1 MRGCGYD
8 MATILDVAKL
18 AGVSQGTVSN
28 VLNGKGNV
36 SSEKIRM
43 VEEAARQLGFT
54 INERARMLRKGSS
67 NIISVILPN
76 IEFIQY
82 REFYNSLRSYAKK
95 SGYVAELLISNDNP
109 QEELELIQKSRAVMA
124 EGIVTL
130 TCLRGTEN
138 PYVQAGFD
146 KVCFVERKPAFEA
159 DYFGFDYRLAGM
171 QMAGQVAAR
180 KYKNVAVV
188 TATERFSNERE
199 YMEGFLEVMDTEK
212 NCSVRKITTDVLRI
226 SYSILNLF
234 DSGEKIDAIITTNMG
249 FAEKIRQIY
258 MAFFRDTEIKIH
270 TLSPVY
276 SLPEKD
282 FLKYELNYSL
292 LGREI
297 AARMI
302 GTDKKEFRAEDHL
315 FDNDGERQWK
325 NISLKRRAA
334 ACLNVLTLEGPEANL
349 MKGLAKMYT
358 EKTGTQVNVAVFSYD
373 EIYDQFVFSETSDLF
388 DVLRLDVTWLSW
400 LAERILLPLDGIDP
414 DIQTVFSEYLP
425 SLSDKYAIVNNRVYA
440 LPLTPSAQLLFYRK
454 DLFENVAVKRIY
466 SESFKE
472 ELRAPADF
480 REFNQIARFFSGG
493 SDFPAA
499 VRYGTNLTLGNTGVA
514 ATEFLTRYFSH
525 QENLMYQD
533 GKVFIDNEI
542 GRQAMAELLEA
553 QKYTPARTARW
564 WTDLAG
570 TFADGDVA
578 MVIMFSNYA
587 SEILASRSKIVGN
600 IGFGMVPGGNPIV
613 GGGSLGISRNSKKQ
627 EDALA
632 YIKWMTKE
640 PISSAMAG
648 LGSVSPCA
656 RTYSKYD
663 IIDTFPWLELSK
675 DCFTLSRTKR
685 VAAGEERPF
694 NEKKFLNIIGT
705 AVKNLSMGFISLD
718 EAMER
723 AQHQLIYEL

>member
-1 MRGCGYD
+1 

-43 VEEAARQLGFT
+43 VEDAARQLGFT

-67 NIISVILPN
+67 NVITVILPN

-82 REFYNSLRSYAKK
+82 REFYNSLKSYATKK
-95 SGYVAELLISNDNP
+95 GYSAELLISNDSP
-109 QEELELIQKSRAVMA
+109 KEEMELIQKSRAVMA

-138 PYVQAGFD
+138 PYHQAGFE
-146 KVCFVERKPAFEA
+146 KVCFVERKPAFDS
-159 DYFGFDYRLAGM
+159 DYFGFDYRLAGE
-171 QMAGQVAAR
+171 QMAAQVLAR

-188 TATERFSNERE
+188 TASEKFSNERE
-199 YMEGFLEVMDTEK
+199 YMEGFTEVLDREK
-212 NCSVRKITTDVLRI
+212 TCSLRKVTTDVLRI
-226 SYSILNLF
+226 SHSILNLF
-234 DSGEKIDAIITTNMG
+234 NSGEKIDAIITTNMG

-258 MAFFRDTEIKIH
+258 QAFFRETQISIH
-270 TLSPVY
+270 TLSPAF

-292 LGREI
+292 LGRET
-297 AARMI
+297 AARII
-302 GTDKKEFRAEDHL
+302 GTDKKEFQAASHL
-315 FDNDGERQWK
+315 FENDGERQWK
-325 NISLKRRAA
+325 NISLKQTPAS
-334 ACLNVLTLEGPEANL
+334 CLNVLTLEGPEANL

-373 EIYDQFVFSETSDLF
+373 EIYDQFINSETSDLF

-400 LAERILLPLDGIDP
+400 LAERILLPMEEIDP
-414 DIQTVFSEYLP
+414 DIRSVFPQYLP
-425 SLSDKYAIVNNRVYA
+425 SLSDKYALVNDRVYA

-454 DLFENVAVKRIY
+454 DLFEHVAVKRFY
-466 SESFKE
+466 SERFREDLKI
-472 ELRAPADF
+472 PTDF
-480 REFNQIARFFSGG
+480 LEFNQIARFFSEETGY
-493 SDFPAA
+493 SPT

-525 QENLMYQD
+525 REHLEYRD
-533 GKVFIDNEI
+533 GKVFIDNET

-553 QKYTPARTARW
+553 QKYAPAQTARW

-578 MVIMFSNYA
+578 MAIMFSNYA
-587 SEILASRSKIVGN
+587 SEILAARSKIVGN
-600 IGFGMVPGGNPIV
+600 IGFSMVPGGNPIV
-613 GGGSLGISRNSKKQ
+613 GGGSLGVSKNSKKP

-656 RTYSKYD
+656 RTYSKFD

-685 VAAGEERPF
+685 VPDGQEKPF
-694 NEKKFLNIIGT
+694 HE
-705 AVKNLSMGFISLD
+705 
-718 EAMER
+718 
-723 AQHQLIYEL
+723 